1 MLICRACGFVCFL
14 YLGYLELTK
23 YNLPMQIYFVRHG
36 EGHHNANNLYSL
48 PEFELTEKG
57 KEQARG
63 VAGRLKHLPIEILIV
78 SPYKRTVQTAEIIN
92 QVLNKPVV
100 YSELAVEIKR
110 PSEIAG
116 KPIDHPESQKIRNIL
131 DSNSHLPDFHF
142 SDEENFFDL
151 KTRAQKFLKFLETF
165 EEKNRH
171 LAVVTHAVFIK
182 MLALNII
189 LQDALTPQGFL
200 NAYHPL
206 SLATSG
212 LTVCEKNEKGWKL
225 ITWNDQSH
233 LGE

>member
-1 MLICRACGFVCFL
+1 M
-14 YLGYLELTK
+14 
-23 YNLPMQIYFVRHG
+23 NIYFVRHG

-48 PEFELTEKG
+48 PEFELTDKG

-63 VAGRLKHLPIEILIV
+63 IAGRLKHLPIETLIV
-78 SPYKRTVQTAEIIN
+78 SPFKRTIQTAGIIN
-92 QVLNKPVV
+92 EVLNKPII
-100 YSELAVEIKR
+100 YSDLAVEIRR

-116 KPIDHPESQKIRNIL
+116 KPIDAPDSQKIRNIL
-131 DSNSHLPDFHF
+131 DSNAHLPEFHY

-151 KTRAQKFLKFLETF
+151 KKRAKEFIEYLETF
-165 EEKNRH
+165 EGKNEH
-171 LAVVTHAVFIK
+171 IAVVTHAVFIK
-182 MLALNII
+182 MVALDII

-206 SLATSG
+206 ALATSG
-212 LTVCEKNEKGWKL
+212 LTVCEKTDKGWKL